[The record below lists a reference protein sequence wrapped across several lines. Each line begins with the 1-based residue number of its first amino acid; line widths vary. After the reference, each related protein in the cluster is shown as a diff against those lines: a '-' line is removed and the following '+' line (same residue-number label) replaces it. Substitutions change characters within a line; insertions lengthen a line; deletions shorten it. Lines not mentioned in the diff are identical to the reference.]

1 MGTIRTYTIEKDMTR
16 NYFCYG
22 MAVVSERA
30 LPKVEDGF
38 LPVQRKLLYSMKKS
52 GFTGDKKYAKTLD
65 IIGSTTPIYVH
76 GDSSL
81 AGAMSLLVDTNETQK
96 IPYLEGDGNFGNIGT
111 TNSYSAPRYT
121 SARLSK
127 FSGDTLF
134 DGLDKGVVK
143 FVGESEHPEPLFLP
157 CKYPNILVISLMGI
171 AVGMSCNFNGFN
183 LKDVCDYTSK
193 YIIDKSLNP
202 ADYLIP
208 DFNENCELIYNKKN
222 ISDIANTGKGSVR
235 LRGKYKFEDGM
246 LSVYVPYS
254 VTVQSV
260 VAEITSKLDKFKDI
274 TDVRDGTGYNKE
286 TGKEEYIVDI
296 DIKKGTDIDKL
307 MSLLYK
313 NTQLET
319 NVSYN
324 MNCLINNKPKTR
336 GVNEIL
342 DSWIRVREECIRKD
356 LQFDLNKLNKKLHL
370 LHGLRKVLLNTDKAI
385 EIIKNT
391 EEEELINKALMDY
404 FDIDEVQA
412 EAVSNLKLRNINKK
426 YIINQIKVIEELEK
440 ETADKQYKIDNTE
453 EIDKIII
460 SDLEEISRKYGKP
473 RQTEIIQEADIK
485 QLSKSELIEE
495 YNCKIAY
502 TPTYIK
508 KYSRS
513 SDSQKVKDDEQLIEV
528 DIESNNTDVLL
539 IFTNMGN
546 RYRIGCHELQTVIA
560 SKSLGDYVY
569 NITTMDKDEQIIKVV
584 SIPKDYKKDSY
595 IVCVYDN
602 GKVAKINIESY
613 LSNNKKLQNCYNTD
627 SKLLDIAYI
636 TKDVDIFLLSEEGKA
651 LTINTERIN
660 PKGSR
665 TTQGTTGI
673 KLNEGYKCIAS
684 IIGVTKDYNFK
695 LITEKGREKEFMLDD
710 IVSSENERRLF
721 DYIYGR
727 NGNQGNFLINTRTN
741 NDRITNF
748 EIL

>member
-296 DIKKGTDIDKL
+296 DIRKGTDIDKL
-307 MSLLYK
+307 MRLLYK

-324 MNCLINNKPKTR
+324 MNCLIDNKPKTR

-391 EEEELINKALMDY
+391 EEEELIKKALMDY

-453 EIDKIII
+453 EIDKIIV
-460 SDLEEISRKYGKP
+460 SDLEEISRKYGKL
-473 RQTEIIQEADIK
+473 RQTEIIQETDIK

-513 SDSQKVKDDEQLIEV
+513 TDSQKTKENETLIEV
-528 DIESNNTDVLL
+528 DIDSNNTDTLL
-539 IFTNMGN
+539 LFTNKGN

-595 IVCVYDN
+595 IVALYAN
-602 GKVAKINIESY
+602 GKIAKINIDSY
-613 LSNNKKLQNCYNTD
+613 MGNYKKLVNCYNTD
-627 SKLLDIAYI
+627 SELLDIAYI
-636 TKDVDIFLLSEEGKA
+636 TKDVDVFMLSNEGKA
-651 LTINTERIN
+651 LILNTSRIN

-665 TTQGTTGI
+665 TTQGATGI
-673 KLNEGYKCIAS
+673 KLNEGYKCIAG

-695 LITEKGREKEFMLDD
+695 ITTQKNKIKEYMLDD
-710 IVSSENERRLF
+710 IVNQDNTRRLF
-721 DYIYGR
+721 DYLYGR
-727 NGNQGNFLINTRTN
+727 NGNMGNFVYNTRPTN
-741 NDRITNF
+741 DLITDF
-748 EIL
+748 EII